1 MKFIAHEKTFSYY
14 NYYHA
19 VAMQFTGLMCSDHRL
34 CYNRKRLCSGT
45 KGSRNVGVQT
55 IWHQLLCSPNQ
66 IEEDGN
72 WSTLDLNPLQAKLF
86 FGDAATDD
94 IGKPKIFDGGN
105 LQDKLRLGG
114 LLEGTPVMVYNT
126 AGHQCLSTRISSK
139 ETPIDTSKL
148 PSGIYIVKAGKT
160 VIKFI
165 KK

>member
-1 MKFIAHEKTFSYY
+1 MKKQILT
-14 NYYHA
+14 
-19 VAMQFTGLMCSDHRL
+19 
-34 CYNRKRLCSGT
+34 
-45 KGSRNVGVQT
+45 T
-55 IWHQLLCSPNQ
+55 IITMLLLCSAQVLCAQTTDYVITVNGSVLEQKAAEMWVYRPYGVNYYVPQ
-66 IEEDGN
+66 TKLRIAWEEEDGN

-114 LLEGTPVMVYNT
+114 LPEGTPVMVYNT